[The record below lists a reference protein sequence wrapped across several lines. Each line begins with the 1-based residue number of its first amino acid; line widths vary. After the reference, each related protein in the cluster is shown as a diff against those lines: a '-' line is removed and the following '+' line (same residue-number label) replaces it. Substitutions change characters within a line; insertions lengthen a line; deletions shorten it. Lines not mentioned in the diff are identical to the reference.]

1 MNRPAQPIRRRDAL
15 VALLVT
21 MLAPA
26 LALAADSAKP
36 AKDPHDRLIHLPGI
50 AGARELDRQFVAG
63 LHAGGYAGESETY
76 DWTAGDPGIA
86 SLLNRRRHE
95 READRVAA
103 RIRKLLTDDP
113 AVKIRLVGHSGG
125 AGIAAWALERLPEHM
140 QVETLVFVAPALS
153 QRYDLSKA
161 LAHVHGKAYA
171 FVSPNDAIVL
181 GAGTRLLGTIDG
193 VKEEASGLAG
203 FTKPAGADDAQ
214 YAKLVPMPYRREWME
229 LGNIGDHVGP
239 MGRTFAR
246 EVISPIVQGRG
257 PPPPRP
263 TTRPVPREGGA
274 DDDADV
280 EDAAEGDE
288 GVPAPDAEEGE
299 APAPASR

>member
-1 MNRPAQPIRRRDAL
+1 MLPRRS
-15 VALLVT
+15 VLL
-21 MLAPA
+21 LAVLLPA
-26 LALAADSAKP
+26 LCAPGRADDAGEAK
-36 AKDPHDRLIHLPGI
+36 ADDHLIHLPGI
-50 AGARELDRQFVAG
+50 AGARLLDRYFVAG
-63 LHAGGYAGESETY
+63 IHDGGYAGQSETY
-76 DWTAGDPGIA
+76 DWTAGDPGVA
-86 SLLNRRRHE
+86 ALLARRRNE
-95 READRVAA
+95 REAGRVAA
-103 RIRKLLTDDP
+103 RIEELLTKDP
-113 AVKIRLVGHSGG
+113 DLKIRLVCHSGG
-125 AGIAAWALERLPEHM
+125 AGIAAWALERLPEGM
-140 QVETLVFVAPALS
+140 LVETLVLVAPALS

-161 LAHVHGKAYA
+161 LAHVRGKAYA
-171 FVSPNDAIVL
+171 FTSENDAIVL